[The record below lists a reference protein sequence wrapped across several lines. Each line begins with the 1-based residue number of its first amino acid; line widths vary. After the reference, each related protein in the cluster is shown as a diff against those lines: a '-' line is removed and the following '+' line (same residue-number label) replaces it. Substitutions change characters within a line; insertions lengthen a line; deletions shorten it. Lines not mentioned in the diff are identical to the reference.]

1 MSIKAAE
8 YPLYKVFSD
17 EFTFKIP
24 GYQRPYAWG
33 IEQSEDLLNDLI
45 TALGD
50 SSEQIDQID
59 PYFLGSIVLIKGNNR
74 DSDVVDGQQRL
85 TTITILLSVLR
96 TLVPPDFASGITLR
110 LFQPED
116 LFAGIEKQYRLTL
129 RDRDIKFFRD
139 YIQDEN
145 GINKLKTLSSNGLS
159 DSQRNIKD
167 NANKLLSKLEKISKP
182 QLIRLGQFIA
192 TRCLLVVVTTPDSDS
207 AYRIFSVMNDRGLD
221 LSPTDILKAEVIG
234 KLPEQHQEKY
244 RIRWEDTEERLG
256 REQFKDL
263 FSHIRMIYRQ
273 AKPAGSVIKEFR
285 EHVIKPTEHP
295 QKLIDEILC
304 PLADAFQEIYTLT
317 YQSDRRAEK
326 VNSLFKWLNWID
338 SSDWV
343 PPAILFLSKYR
354 NDSDLLVR
362 FFTDLERLAV
372 GLMIQRSNI
381 NQRIE
386 RFSRLLSEI
395 NAKGDLF
402 QVGSPLQLTSEE
414 QHNILQNLDGDL
426 YLARR
431 IRLYVLLRLDA
442 ELSTGEASYD
452 HRIITVEHV
461 LPQNPASESEWMQWF
476 PTEEIRQQYVHRLG
490 NLVLLSRAK
499 NSEAQNYEFGTKKEK
514 YFITKSGVCPFALTT
529 QVLRD
534 EKWAPIVIDRRQT
547 ELINCLKTLWRL

>member
-24 GYQRPYAWG
+24 GYQRPYAWTT
-33 IEQSEDLLNDLI
+33 EQSEDLLDDLI

-50 SSEQIDQID
+50 GSEEIDQND
-59 PYFLGSIVLIKGNNR
+59 PYFLGSIVLIKGTER
-74 DSDVVDGQQRL
+74 DSEVVDGQQRL
-85 TTITILLSVLR
+85 TTITILLSALR
-96 TLVPPDFASGITLR
+96 TLVPSDFASGITLR
-110 LFQPED
+110 LCQPED
-116 LFAGIEKQYRLTL
+116 SFAGVEKHYRLTL
-129 RDRDIKFFRD
+129 RDRDKEFFRK

-145 GINKLKTLSSNGLS
+145 GVDKLKILNSNGLS
-159 DSQRNIKD
+159 DSQCNIKD
-167 NANKLLSKLEKISKP
+167 NANKLLSRLEQISES
-182 QLIRLGQFIA
+182 QRIRLGKFIA
-192 TRCLLVVVTTPDSDS
+192 TRCFLVVVTTPDSDS

-234 KLPEQHQEKY
+234 KLPEQYQEKY
-244 RIRWEDTEERLG
+244 TIRWEDTEERLG
-256 REQFKDL
+256 REQFKGL
-263 FSHIRMIYRQ
+263 FSHIRMIYRK

-285 EHVIKPTEHP
+285 EHVKPTEHP
-295 QKLIDEILC
+295 QKFIDEILC

-326 VNSLFKWLNWID
+326 VNSLFKWLNWVD

-354 NDSDLLVR
+354 NDSDLLIR
-362 FFTDLERLAV
+362 FFTDLERLAA

-386 RFSRLLSEI
+386 RFSRLLSAI
-395 NAKGDLF
+395 NAEGDLF
-402 QVGSPLQLTSEE
+402 QVDSPLQLTSEE
-414 QHNILQNLDGDL
+414 QHNILRNLNGDL

-499 NSEAQNYEFGTKKEK
+499 NSESQNYEFGTKKKK
-514 YFITKSGVCPFALTT
+514 YFTTSSGVCPFALTT
-529 QVLRD
+529 QVLHD
-534 EKWAPIVIDRRQT
+534 EEWTSIVIDRRQIK
-547 ELINCLKTLWRL
+547 LINCLKTLWRL

>member
-24 GYQRPYAWG
+24 GYQRPYAWTT
-33 IEQSEDLLNDLI
+33 EQSEDLLDDLI

-50 SSEQIDQID
+50 SSEQIDQIN
-59 PYFLGSIVLIKGNNR
+59 PYFLGSIVLIKGADR
-74 DSDVVDGQQRL
+74 DSEVVDGQQRL
-85 TTITILLSVLR
+85 TTITILLSALR
-96 TLVPPDFASGITLR
+96 TLVPSDFADDITLS
-110 LFQPED
+110 LCQPKNRMNG
-116 LFAGIEKQYRLTL
+116 AEKQYRLTL
-129 RDRDIKFFRD
+129 RDRDVEFFRK
-139 YIQDEN
+139 YIQDED
-145 GINKLKTLSSNGLS
+145 GINKLKLISSNGLS

-167 NANKLLSKLEKISKP
+167 NANKLLSRLEQISES
-182 QLIRLGQFIA
+182 QHIRLGQFIA
-192 TRCLLVVVTTPDSDS
+192 RCLLVVVATPDSDS

-234 KLPEQHQEKY
+234 KISEQHQEQY
-244 RIRWEDTEERLG
+244 TIRWEDTEERLG
-256 REQFKDL
+256 REKFKDL
-263 FSHIRMIYRQ
+263 FSHIRMIYRK

-285 EHVIKPTEHP
+285 EHVKPTEHP
-295 QKLIDEILC
+295 KKFIDEVLY

-317 YQSDRRAEK
+317 YQSDRRAEE
-326 VNSLFKWLNWID
+326 VNRLFKWLNWID

-354 NDSDLLVR
+354 NDSDLLIR
-362 FFTDLERLAV
+362 FFSDLERLAA

-386 RFSRLLSEI
+386 RFSRLLSAIDAEE
-395 NAKGDLF
+395 DLF
-402 QVGSPLQLTSEE
+402 QVDSPLQLTSEE
-414 QHNILQNLDGDL
+414 QHNILRNLDGDL

-452 HRIITVEHV
+452 HRVITVEHV

-476 PTEEIRQQYVHRLG
+476 PAEEIRQQYVHRLG

-499 NSEAQNYEFGTKKEK
+499 NSEAQNYKFGRKKER
-514 YFITKSGVCPFALTT
+514 YFTTSSGVCPFALTT
-529 QVLRD
+529 QVLC
-534 EKWAPIVIDRRQT
+534 EQEWTSTVIDQRQ
-547 ELINCLKTLWRL
+547 EKLIDCLKKVWRL